1 MYFTRA
7 ITALASISAATAA
20 VLPRQ
25 MNTTAISNTTTPT
38 NTTLPP
44 LSLDSDNFIIRARQL
59 NDSSITLGYMYAEY
73 AYGPGYYATLRPK
86 EEAIVGHLTD
96 TTNPSNS
103 SLEFGDE
110 YPQGFVLSPLLS
122 YANASIA
129 MIYSG
134 QEGTKG
140 VFVNEGGIVDWASE
154 RVSWYGEFPACT
166 LFCGEIDVL
175 TITNSLQPGPRV
187 WKCDC
192 HLVQMDERYYPSQL
206 CRYSVDCRACLGIA
220 GWICKKDAPRCAL
233 RINHVFIIICLSRII
248 RSSSTCISLW

>member
-1 MYFTRA
+1 MYFTKA

-25 MNTTAISNTTTPT
+25 MNTTAISNTPTST

-44 LSLDSDNFIIRARQL
+44 LSLNSDNFIIRARQL
-59 NDSSITLGYMYAEY
+59 NDSSINLGYMYAEY

-103 SLEFGDE
+103 SLVFGDE

-154 RVSWYGEFPACT
+154 RVSWYGEFSACS
-166 LFCGEIDVL
+166 LCCGGIDVL
-175 TITNSLQPGPRV
+175 TRMNSVQSGPGVR
-187 WKCDC
+187 KCDG
-192 HLVQMDERYYPSQL
+192 HLVQMDERYY
-206 CRYSVDCRACLGIA
+206 
-220 GWICKKDAPRCAL
+220 
-233 RINHVFIIICLSRII
+233 
-248 RSSSTCISLW
+248 SS